1 MRMSRIKLAWAL
13 PPVMVALAEALFWVA
28 RHPHGPMR
36 GDPYWHST
44 FELICLGL
52 NTPVERAA
60 ILIYGLS
67 LSWIGVFSG
76 DLIYMVLTA
85 MLWYLVGKK
94 IDSYRNPKV
103 DVQERISVGRVL
115 GNSLSILYGLY
126 LLLAI
131 SFHNVIFM
139 NPRDDNGASSD
150 YYADLI
156 RQILWFLW
164 SLILIFIPG
173 MTIARSLR
181 RRLPA
186 SPDT

>member
-1 MRMSRIKLAWAL
+1 MSRIKLAWAL
-13 PPVMVALAEALFWVA
+13 PPVMVALAEASFWVA

>member
-1 MRMSRIKLAWAL
+1 
-13 PPVMVALAEALFWVA
+13 
-28 RHPHGPMR
+28 MR
-36 GDPYWHST
+36 GDVYWHST

-60 ILIYGLS
+60 ILIYSLS
-67 LSWIGVFSG
+67 GSWIGVFSG
-76 DLIYMVLTA
+76 DLLYMVLTA

-94 IDSYRNPKV
+94 IDSYRHTEV
-103 DVQERISVGRVL
+103 YGQEGISVGGVL
-115 GNSLSILYGLY
+115 GNSLGILYGLY
-126 LLLAI
+126 LLLFI
-131 SFHNVIFM
+131 SLHNVVFT
-139 NPRDDNGASSD
+139 NPRDGNGGSPD

-181 RRLPA
+181 RRRPA
-186 SPDT
+186 SLGP

>member
-1 MRMSRIKLAWAL
+1 MRMSRIKLSWVL
-13 PPVMVALAEALFWVA
+13 PPLMVALAEGSFWVA
-28 RHPHGPMR
+28 RHPHPPMR

-52 NTPVERAA
+52 NTPVDRAA
-60 ILIYGLS
+60 IIIYGLS
-67 LSWIGVFSG
+67 VSWIGVFSG

-85 MLWYLVGKK
+85 LLWYLVGKK
-94 IDSYRNPKV
+94 IDSYRQPKV
-103 DVQERISVGRVL
+103 DAQEGISVGRVL

-131 SFHNVIFM
+131 SFHNVIFT
-139 NPRDDNGASSD
+139 NPRDGNGGSSD

-156 RQILWFLW
+156 RQVLWFLR

-173 MTIARSLR
+173 ITIARSLR
-181 RRLPA
+181 HQRLA
-186 SPDT
+186 SLDP